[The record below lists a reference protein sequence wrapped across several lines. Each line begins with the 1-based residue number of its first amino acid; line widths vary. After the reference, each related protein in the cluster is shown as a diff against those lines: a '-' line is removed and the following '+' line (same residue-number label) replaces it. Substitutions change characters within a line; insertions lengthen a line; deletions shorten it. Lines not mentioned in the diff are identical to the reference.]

1 VRIPALGWTLS
12 TPAPAPER
20 ILPLALVR
28 VRRRA
33 RVRLP
38 ALAQSPMYRREPARR
53 AAATPVPHTRR
64 AAEKLE

>member
-12 TPAPAPER
+12 TPALAPRR
-20 ILPLALVR
+20 IPPLALVR
-28 VRRRA
+28 VRRQA
-33 RVRLP
+33 RLP

-53 AAATPVPHTRR
+53 AAATPARHTRR